1 MYRHCFKHQAATR
14 DRVNRTHKPEA
25 EGAGRY
31 AQGFTWLR
39 RKVWSAAGPYGQ
51 GEKKKRALWKDCE
64 FELNIK
70 KAVSIIG
77 RTLKINFNQKH
88 AFFKKPTPYLLSL
101 LWVTTTRVSCQ
112 LTAPKLTHPRALEEN
127 LVSRLTVLTR
137 YFQLVIFFFIYVM

>member
-51 GEKKKRALWKDCE
+51 GEKKKRAL
-64 FELNIK
+64 
-70 KAVSIIG
+70 
-77 RTLKINFNQKH
+77 
-88 AFFKKPTPYLLSL
+88 
-101 LWVTTTRVSCQ
+101 
-112 LTAPKLTHPRALEEN
+112 
-127 LVSRLTVLTR
+127 
-137 YFQLVIFFFIYVM
+137 